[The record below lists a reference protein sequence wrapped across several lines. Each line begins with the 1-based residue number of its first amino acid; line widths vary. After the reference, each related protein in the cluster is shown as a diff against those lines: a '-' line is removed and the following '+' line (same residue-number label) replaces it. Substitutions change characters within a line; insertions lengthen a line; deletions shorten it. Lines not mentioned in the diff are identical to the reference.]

1 MSDKTVSDKTV
12 SDKKVSNKT
21 YMCILR
27 SESEQG
33 CDSSSSPSPTEMEA
47 MYAKYQAWQDK
58 FTDNIKDMG
67 GKLSGS
73 ASVVRQSGVEDGPFI
88 ELKEIVGGYMMISA
102 KDMDEA
108 VAVINQSPMIESP
121 NVSIEIRE
129 IWTPE

>member
-1 MSDKTVSDKTV
+1 MTDKTMSDKKT
-12 SDKKVSNKT
+12 SNKT

-33 CDSSSSPSPTEMEA
+33 CDNSSSPSPSEMEA

-58 FTDNIKDMG
+58 FAGNIKDMG

-73 ASVVRQSGVEDGPFI
+73 ASVVRQSGVDDGPFI

-102 KDMDEA
+102 ADMEEA

-129 IWTPE
+129 IWTPA

>member
-1 MSDKTVSDKTV
+1 MTNETVSDKIL
-12 SDKKVSNKT
+12 NKT

-33 CDSSSSPSPTEMEA
+33 CDNSSSPSPSEMEV

-58 FTDNIKDMG
+58 FADNIADMG
-67 GKLSGS
+67 GKLGGS

-102 KDMDEA
+102 ADMEEA

-129 IWTPE
+129 IWKPE

>member
-1 MSDKTVSDKTV
+1 M
-12 SDKKVSNKT
+12 SNKT

-27 SESEQG
+27 SESKQG
-33 CDSSSSPSPTEMEA
+33 CDKSSADSSPSPTEMEA

-58 FTDNIKDMG
+58 FADNIADMG
-67 GKLSGS
+67 GKLGES
-73 ASVVRQSGVEDGPFI
+73 ASVVRQSGVADGPFI

-102 KDMDEA
+102 KDMEEA

-129 IWTPE
+129 IWKPE